1 VVTTTCSRRSE
12 DGGQDQLSLERSS
25 LMLSSDKI
33 FSAWAETFG
42 DPVAVAAMVDR
53 LVHHAE
59 VIVSKGGSYRLK
71 GKGKGPGLRIDPL
84 RVSSF
89 QPADPVQIST
99 GVDIGILLYVGAD
112 AWLTRDEDM
121 KMMRRSGHA
130 AAAGMSMSMP
140 IDRAEASRGS
150 HCCGAV

>member
-1 VVTTTCSRRSE
+1 
-12 DGGQDQLSLERSS
+12 
-25 LMLSSDKI
+25 MLSSDKI
-33 FSAWAETFG
+33 FSAWAEIFG

-59 VIVSKGGSYRLK
+59 VIVSKGDSYRLK

-99 GVDIGILLYVGAD
+99 GVDIGILRYVGAD

-140 IDRAEASRGS
+140 IGACGRGIGLPEALQPVEPLS
-150 HCCGAV
+150 